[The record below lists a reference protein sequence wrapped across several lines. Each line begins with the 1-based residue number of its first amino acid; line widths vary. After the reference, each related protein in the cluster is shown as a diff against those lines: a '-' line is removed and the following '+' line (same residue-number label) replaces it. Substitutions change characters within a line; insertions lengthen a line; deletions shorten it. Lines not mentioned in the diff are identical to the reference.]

1 MFNSNIHSKRKE
13 FHLFGSDEVSLTAI
27 GLGNYTLFSCSG
39 YFGRTSDAEISAYFN
54 GMPNY
59 IIKNK
64 LLCTDTT
71 SLYMLKFNKET
82 LKYDMVNGQEIFKTE
97 SNTLVANDLV
107 DFIIKHRN
115 YILGRISDEIE
126 NNNIKEVTQN
136 IQNSFSGCLTFNT
149 SYNVLGS
156 DRNPLVRF
164 FLRDKENSDDS
175 RQIAQKGAPVIVD
188 IPRRSSTSQY
198 SYRGTEDSAIGVYQ
212 NPYEGGINNPKNS
225 IAAPLDLRYS
235 PSFGKWQAGTHQI
248 LAKLVTD
255 VDPAP
260 SEEIN
265 ADSIQNGSPQN
276 FYDPNNS
283 LYFSKFTIGMALPLS
298 VEAGN
303 PHQFGP
309 NFVGCPSGTNPKMEK
324 IMVVNRSG
332 RSFKKGDTVLCSH
345 IDNEW
350 ILQGF
355 DAGTISKNKATK
367 IGKWSFQKYI
377 VNSDNFFKDARY
389 VSGDAIT
396 GFDAYRNNISPDSY
410 ETKMR
415 LKFYTNMFQ
424 GQGDSAG
431 PSWSRASYLKS
442 AGIDTNIIA
451 KLNMYVDLSEKDAL
465 AKSLPEKSTYDI
477 DVNAAYYQSTVFDQL
492 SENFGGTNTYDVIG
506 RTNVKYSPN
515 PTVNTEEDGYYPMQK
530 SLPLFWGPV
539 FPDGYSSSQLS
550 RLRNESSLGTLKA
563 LSVSKLY
570 SDKDQLAKYKI
581 GISRLF
587 FDAFGL
593 NGISPFSTS
602 KSSLADSGNWMFSDS
617 SDGNGL
623 QLPAEVATNGKKN
636 AFGSPIEH
644 PPVYNGNI
652 VDCLHNY
659 LISENR
665 FSWLLRNVGTSGDYV
680 LDAQDVYGLTPIKP
694 NYIQFSPLQL
704 EASLFNISVKPKR
717 ENSEYTLFDN
727 TINAYVKALYK
738 PDLQN
743 DIDFHPFDFY
753 DRNDLKRNG
762 ILISNDNVDIL
773 ATYRFGP
780 YVKQSTVAPLGGP
793 NVMPKE
799 NSTERGNL
807 FGIIAAKNKFT
818 APANGSI
825 TLTTKNYFGLTPN
838 VTIAGGQGPVVT
850 VIGAFLSWS
859 TGANPIRE
867 NANAQWGDR
876 FREDKYDSY
885 GTTAL
890 QVRIFDQWPD
900 EQTVYDGRYFSIL
913 HFNPIP
919 PSGEIDSN
927 IYKVESE
934 IVDSGKVYTGTWTP
948 DKINV
953 SYQRSVD
960 KISTSVDFRVPTFM
974 HAKDASKDNTI
985 VPVGR
990 LIKESGVYNGSLLEG
1005 ALRSQSQWRVNPIR
1019 RGALLTK
1026 GGFKYYKTDIGLNGS
1041 DYVIANP
1048 GSGYVVG
1055 DIINFPRNATIRVS
1069 STVGTGGVGG
1079 FEIIN
1084 SGTNFTTFDFVGS
1097 GAKPQGTDG
1106 TGRGALI
1113 YFRSGKVY
1121 SKLEHDLGPQERV
1134 GITRLS
1140 LPSNLGKE
1148 PAEGSLSTP
1157 LSLEGGTSNAY
1168 DAFYFMHNDI
1178 LHTLLFETP
1187 FTPGFAQYIDLEIG
1201 AG

>member
-13 FHLFGSDEVSLTAI
+13 FHLFASDEVSLTAI
-27 GLGNYTLFSCSG
+27 GLGNYTLISSSG
-39 YFGRTSDAEISAYFN
+39 YFSRTSDPSIKAYFDAEEN
-54 GMPNY
+54 NS
-59 IIKNK
+59 IRDK
-64 LLCTDTT
+64 LWCTTT
-71 SLYMLKFNKET
+71 SDLSMLKFNKET
-82 LKYDMVNGQEIFKTE
+82 LKYEMVTGSEIFRTD
-97 SNTLVANDLV
+97 SGTLVASNLTE
-107 DFIIKHRN
+107 FIDKHRN
-115 YILGRISDEIE
+115 YVLGRIPEGQKQVKDD
-126 NNNIKEVTQN
+126 IKEITQN
-136 IQNSFSGCLTFNT
+136 IQTSLSGCLTFHP
-149 SYNVLGS
+149 SYSVLGS
-156 DRNPLVRF
+156 IRNPLIRF
-164 FLRDKENSDDS
+164 FIRDKDNSDDS
-175 RQIAQKGAPVIVD
+175 RQIAQKGSPVIVD
-188 IPRRSSTSQY
+188 IPRRATTSQY
-198 SYRGTEDSAIGVYQ
+198 SYRGTEDSQIGVYQ
-212 NPYEGGINNPKNS
+212 NPYEGGVDNPKNS

-235 PSFGKWQAGTHQI
+235 PSAGRWQAGTHQI

-265 ADSIQNGSPQN
+265 VDSIQNGSPQN

-309 NFVGCPSGTNPKMEK
+309 NFIGCPSGTNPKIEK

-332 RSFKKGDTVLCSH
+332 RGFKKGDTVLCSH

-355 DAGTISKNKATK
+355 DAGSISKTKATK

-431 PSWSRASYLKS
+431 PSWSRASYLRS

-492 SENFGGTNTYDVIG
+492 SSNFGGTNTYDVIG
-506 RTNVKYSPN
+506 RTNIKYSPS

-530 SLPLFWGPV
+530 SIPLFWGPV
-539 FPDGYSSSQLS
+539 FPDGYSSAQ
-550 RLRNESSLGTLKA
+550 
-563 LSVSKLY
+563 
-570 SDKDQLAKYKI
+570 
-581 GISRLF
+581 ISRLKANPTQFDPVSKIFLNNLNELNFSNGKSEDF
-587 FDAFGL
+587 FSRGKKTPSDA
-593 NGISPFSTS
+593 NG
-602 KSSLADSGNWMFSDS
+602 SLADSGNYIFADL
-617 SDGNGL
+617 SDGNAR

-644 PPVYNGNI
+644 PPAYSGNI

-659 LISENR
+659 LISDQR
-665 FSWLLRNVGTSGDYV
+665 YSWLSSLLFNAQSKLVGFD
-680 LDAQDVYGLTPIKP
+680 DCYGLTPIKP

-704 EASLFNISVKPKR
+704 EASLFTTAVSPKR
-717 ENSEYTLFDN
+717 ESMEYTLFN
-727 TINAYVKALYK
+727 STINTYVKGLYK
-738 PDLQN
+738 QDR
-743 DIDFHPFDFY
+743 DISFHSQKFY
-753 DRNDLKRNG
+753 QRNGLVRNG

-773 ATYRFGP
+773 ATYKFGP
-780 YVKQSTVAPLGGP
+780 YVKQPTVAPLGGP

-807 FGIIAAKNKFT
+807 FGIVAAKNKFT

-825 TLTTKNYFGLTPN
+825 TLTTNNYFGLTPN

-919 PSGEIDSN
+919 PSGEIGSN
-927 IYKVESE
+927 IYEVDYN
-934 IVDSGKVYTGTWTP
+934 IVDSGKAYVGTWTP
-948 DKINV
+948 DKVNV

-960 KISTSVDFRVPTFM
+960 KISTNVDFRVPTFM
-974 HAKDASKDNTI
+974 HPTSILFDNTV
-985 VPVGR
+985 VPTGYI
-990 LIKESGVYNGSLLEG
+990 IKESGVYNGNNLVG
-1005 ALRSQSQWRVNPIR
+1005 ALRPQGQWRVNPIR

-1026 GGFKYYKTDIGLNGS
+1026 GGFKYYKTDIGLNDS
-1041 DYVIANP
+1041 DYVIVNP

-1069 STVGTGGVGG
+1069 STIGTGGVGG
-1079 FEIIN
+1079 FEILN
-1084 SGTNFTTFDFVGS
+1084 SGTGFSTFDFVGS
-1097 GAKPQGTDG
+1097 GVKPQGTDG

-1121 SKLEHDLGPQERV
+1121 SKLEYDLGPQERV